1 MQCSYMVAPRPR
13 AAARYTLFAFVVV
26 IAAATTAAAQPSD
39 PPTDGASRPAGLSPA
54 EIAGMLDSYAAV
66 RAQEALSLDEAH
78 YPEFLTRLRKLQ
90 EVRRRNQ
97 QGHNQLVQELRK
109 LAGAQAQPPYDE
121 AAIRDRLKAL
131 REHDDRAAAEL
142 RQAYDAVDE
151 VLDARQQARF
161 RIFEETIERR
171 KLDLLMRARD
181 GAARKRNSQP

>member
-1 MQCSYMVAPRPR
+1 MVGSY
-13 AAARYTLFAFVVV
+13 ARVVV
-26 IAAATTAAAQPSD
+26 CRTAIACLLIAAAASTAAAQRPD
-39 PPTDGASRPAGLSPA
+39 AIPRADGASRPATQLSPA

-66 RAQEALSLDEAH
+66 RAQDALSLDEAH
-78 YPEFLTRLRKLQ
+78 YAEFVTRLRKLQ

-97 QGHNQLVQELRK
+97 QGHNQVLQELRK
-109 LAGAQAQPPYDE
+109 LAGAQAEPPYDE

-131 REHDDRAAAEL
+131 REYDDRAAAEL

-151 VLDARQQARF
+151 VLDVRQQARF

-181 GAARKRNSQP
+181 GAARKRNIQP

>member
-1 MQCSYMVAPRPR
+1 MSAPTLT
-13 AAARYTLFAFVVV
+13 ARCTLIAIVVG
-26 IAAATTAAAQPSD
+26 IAAASTAAAQRPETNR
-39 PPTDGASRPAGLSPA
+39 PADGGSRPAGQLSPA

-66 RAQEALSLDEAH
+66 RAQEALSLDEAR

-97 QGHNQLVQELRK
+97 QGHNQVLQELRK
-109 LAGAQAQPPYDE
+109 VAGAQVQPPYDE

-131 REHDDRAAAEL
+131 REHDERAAVEL

-151 VLDARQQARF
+151 ILDPRQQARF
-161 RIFEETIERR
+161 RIFEEMIERR

-181 GAARKRNSQP
+181 GAAARKRNIQP

>member
-1 MQCSYMVAPRPR
+1 MAAPTLAVRCMLI
-13 AAARYTLFAFVVV
+13 AAVVV
-26 IAAATTAAAQPSD
+26 IAAANGAAAQRPETN
-39 PPTDGASRPAGLSPA
+39 PPVEAGSRPAGQLSPA

-97 QGHNQLVQELRK
+97 QRHNQVLQELRK
-109 LAGAQAQPPYDE
+109 VAGAQAQPPYDE
-121 AAIRDRLKAL
+121 AAIRVRLKAL
-131 REHDDRAAAEL
+131 RDDDDRAAVEL

-151 VLDARQQARF
+151 VLDPRQQARF
-161 RIFEETIERR
+161 RIFEEMIERR

-181 GAARKRNSQP
+181 GAARKRNIQP